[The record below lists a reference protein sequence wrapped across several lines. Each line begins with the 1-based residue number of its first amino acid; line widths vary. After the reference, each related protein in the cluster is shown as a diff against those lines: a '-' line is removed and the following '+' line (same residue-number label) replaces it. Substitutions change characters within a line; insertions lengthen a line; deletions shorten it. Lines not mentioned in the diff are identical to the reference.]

1 MKNNGNNTNVKDYY
15 VGLDPGSA
23 SCGWAVTDFNYN
35 LLKYKG
41 KQMWGSPIYDMAET
55 AKTRRTSR
63 GQRRRLDRRDIRINT
78 LEILFNNEITEV
90 DNTFFRR
97 MHDSN
102 LWLEDKKDCN
112 CKYSL
117 FNDKDFTDKDYLKKY
132 PTIYHLRSELA
143 HSKEPHDVRL
153 VYLAIHHIMKKRG
166 HFLYITSGE
175 DSVGNLDVALKEV
188 QSLLG
193 DIEVDFIPKNWNK
206 FKEELLTDSKT
217 KIKKMKL
224 KEAYG
229 DFDKSNK
236 QLVSILDMLAGAK
249 VKLNVLFND
258 ESLKDIDDKSISLK
272 DDLDEKYD
280 SLSASLEDLQF
291 EILISLKE
299 VFDIAR
305 LTQVL
310 GDEEYISDAKIKL
323 YEKNKHD
330 LRLLKEYVKKYHPDK
345 YDLIFNKVGIVDSK
359 NKNEKHDIY
368 LSKGKDTTQEG
379 FCTLLKNELKSLKNE
394 TDPELKRI
402 YDEIEENKF
411 LTKLKS
417 NDNGLIPYQIH
428 LKELKTILKNATEYL
443 PFLKEE
449 DEKGLTV
456 ADKIISLFTFKVPYY
471 VGPKG
476 ENANHRV
483 MITKSNEKI
492 YPWNFDEVVD
502 KKKTAENF
510 MVNLLGRCPYT
521 GDLVLPKDSLIY
533 SRYMLLNEL
542 NIIKINGRPL
552 DFETKELIIKKL
564 FEKSTKNVTEERL
577 KEFLQANGKIRKTD
591 EITGIDKKIKTSLK
605 SYNDFK
611 LILNKTHDT
620 KMVEDIIEHIVI
632 FGDDKSMLKEWLD
645 KYQNKLDSEDISS
658 ILRFK
663 YKAWGRLSKK
673 LLVGLEC
680 EDPKTHEI
688 CNIMDELEWNS
699 INLMTLLSNKY
710 GFVEAANEYKLN
722 TYQPKQTISAMIEAQ
737 YISPAAKK
745 SIYKAIKLVDEI
757 VDVQKGAPKKIFVEM
772 ARDVV
777 TKPGEKTASRK
788 DALIELYKSCKNNKK
803 ELYKELYEKYDGDK
817 LLQKLNQE
825 TNDALR
831 SDKLYLYYAQFG
843 KCMYS
848 GENIDLNCLFSND
861 KTYDIDHIF
870 PRSKIKDD
878 SLDNRVLV
886 KTKLNRDKTDNYPIS
901 DSIRKNMKP
910 FWSMLHTKK
919 LISDKKY
926 ERLIRSTELT
936 EEELQSF
943 VARQLVE
950 VRQSTKALALILKMV
965 YPNTKIVYS
974 KAGNVSSFRQDF
986 KIPKFR
992 DINDLHHA
1000 KDAYLN
1006 IVVGNVYDTKF
1017 TEKFFSNIK
1026 NEKYSLNRVFDFN
1039 VKNAWTAPTKEEMTV
1054 YRELKKENKSDPKTL
1069 SGTIQTVYNNVFRNT
1084 PIITY
1089 VPYEFKGALYD
1100 LQLLGKGKGQLSVK
1114 KNRDISKYGGYNKRS
1129 GTYFT
1134 VVRYTSK
1141 SKKEEIGIFPVYLM
1155 DLKLYEKNPIKYCET
1170 KLELKNPKIVFKKM
1184 RINSI
1189 IEIDDIRYRLV
1200 SRTGS
1205 SIIYYNTYQL
1215 IIDEN
1220 KAKYIKKLSKYVA
1233 LCKIKNEELPL
1244 SEKSVVTVEE
1254 NRLIFKYLLEKAKKS
1269 VYQKV
1274 FYDQFGTKSESEQ
1287 LEFFDK
1293 LGFLNQ
1299 SEIIL
1304 NIIQALKC
1312 DSSFVDLSKIGGLK
1326 TAGRIKKSC
1335 NITKYDSV
1343 FVVNQSITGLFETK
1357 INLLE
1362 E

>member
-63 GQRRRLDRRDIRINT
+63 GQRRRLDRRDIRVNT

-193 DIEVDFIPKNWNK
+193 DIEVDFAPKNWDK

-224 KEAYG
+224 KETYG

-280 SLSASLEDLQF
+280 FLSASLDDLQF

-330 LRLLKEYVKKYHPDK
+330 LCLLKEYVKKHHPDK
-345 YDLIFNKVGIVDSK
+345 FDLIFNKVGIVDSK
-359 NKNEKHDIY
+359 NKSEKHDIY
-368 LSKGKDTTQEG
+368 LSKGKDKTQEG
-379 FCTLLKNELKSLKNE
+379 FCTLLKKELKGLEHE
-394 TDPELKRI
+394 TDSELKRI

-483 MITKSNEKI
+483 MVTKSNEKI

-542 NIIKINGRPL
+542 NVIKINGRPL

-591 EITGIDKKIKTSLK
+591 EITGIDKNIKTSLK

-620 KMVEDIIEHIVI
+620 QMVEDIIEHIVI

-645 KYQNKLDSEDISS
+645 KYQNKLDSDDISS

-688 CNIMDELEWNS
+688 CNVMDELEWNS

-710 GFVEAANEYKLN
+710 GFAEAANEYKSN
-722 TYQPKQTISAMIEAQ
+722 TYQPKKTISSMIETQ

-745 SIYKAIKLVDEI
+745 CINKAIKLVDEI
-757 VDVQKGAPKKIFVEM
+757 VDVQKGAPKKIFIEM

-777 TKPGEKTASRK
+777 TKPGKKTVSRK
-788 DALIELYKSCKNNKK
+788 EALKGLYKSCQEDRK
-803 ELYKELYEKYDGDK
+803 ELYAKYGCDK
-817 LLQKLNQE
+817 LFEKLDQE

-848 GENIDLNCLFSND
+848 GENIDLNSLFSND

-986 KIPKFR
+986 QIPKFR

-1054 YRELKKENKSDPKTL
+1054 YRKLKKENKSDPKTL

-1170 KLELKNPKIVFKKM
+1170 KLELKNPKIVLKKL
-1184 RINSI
+1184 RFNSI
-1189 IEIDDIRYRLV
+1189 VEIDDIRYELAFRD
-1200 SRTGS
+1200 GDY
-1205 SIIYYNTYQL
+1205 ICFNNIYQL
-1215 IIDEN
+1215 ILDDE
-1220 KAKYIKKLSKYVA
+1220 KSKYIKKLSAYVNR
-1233 LCKIKNEELPL
+1233 CKIAKKELPL
-1244 SEKSVVTVEE
+1244 SENDAISSVE
-1254 NRLIFKYLLEKAKKS
+1254 NILIFKYLFEKINES
-1269 VYQKV
+1269 VYKRV
-1274 FYDQFGTKSESEQ
+1274 F
-1287 LEFFDK
+1287 
-1293 LGFLNQ
+1293 
-1299 SEIIL
+1299 
-1304 NIIQALKC
+1304 C
-1312 DSSFVDLSKIGGLK
+1312 DSLFGKKEETEELELFANLSVLEQSNVILDIIKALRCNSSRSNLSKIGGK
-1326 TAGRIKKSC
+1326 TKAGLISVSR
-1335 NITKYDSV
+1335 NIGKRESV
-1343 FVVNQSITGLFETK
+1343 FLINQSITGLFETK